1 MRARAKHSE
10 RGVTLIELLIAISL
24 VALLSAGM
32 LIAMRTSLLTYEKT
46 GHRLESNRRAMS
58 VQQILASQI
67 GGIMP
72 VQGQCSASQG
82 PPVTIPFFSGTEASL
97 RVVSSFSMQE
107 GARGYPRILEYQVV
121 PAQSGGVRLIVNQH
135 PYFGSSSTAP
145 FCLDGQFAPIETGP
159 SSFVLAEG
167 LLYCRFSYHGAYD
180 EAAFAETPWLPV
192 WNQPGLPSGVRIDL
206 RPLAP
211 DPVALPFA
219 GVTIPIRVNRDV
231 MKNDY
236 ADQ

>member
-1 MRARAKHSE
+1 MGGPAQHRE

-32 LIAMRTSLLTYEKT
+32 LMAMRTSLLTYEKT
-46 GHRLESNRRAMS
+46 GHRLEANRRAMS
-58 VQQILASQI
+58 VEQILASQI

-72 VQGQCSASQG
+72 VQGQCSSSQG
-82 PPVTIPFFSGTEASL
+82 PPATIPFFSGAPDSL

-121 PAQSGGVRLIVNQH
+121 PAPNGGVRLIVNEY

-145 FCLDGQFAPIETGP
+145 FCRDLRFAPIEVGP
-159 SSFVLAEG
+159 SSFVLADG
-167 LLYCRFSYHGAYD
+167 LLYCRFSYHGVYD
-180 EAAFAETPWLPV
+180 EAFAETRWVPV
-192 WNQPGLPSGVRIDL
+192 WTQPALPSGVRIDM
-206 RPLAP
+206 RPLVP
-211 DPVALPFA
+211 DPVALPFG

-231 MKNDY
+231 MRNDY
-236 ADQ
+236 AD